1 MRPLAVQQGPETVL
15 AGAGKY
21 EKMRGMPLI
30 VRAAFVLTAA
40 FAVAPPA
47 AAQPGPAAAPVAA
60 AARPPNGAA
69 MYEFL
74 LARRAE
80 AQDDV
85 AAAEAALA
93 RAIALDPSSAE
104 LRAEQAGFFARQNRA
119 ADAVAAADRAVGL
132 DAASEEGHRILG
144 LVYAAW
150 ADGAVDGPA
159 GGTAEKW
166 RAAAIDHLTRIQ
178 TSPTMA
184 TDLGLQ
190 MTLARQLMESDAAA
204 KAVPLLERIVGQTQS
219 PEPLALLA
227 EAHRALGQWDRA
239 AAALEQAAVA
249 NPRYF
254 LALGDVYE
262 RQSKWEA
269 AAAAYEK
276 GTAAVRGPGRELR
289 LRRAAALL
297 NIPDGGGA
305 DRAVALLS
313 EFVTTNPKD
322 LTGHTLLV
330 RAYLQRGAS
339 EDAERTARAAL
350 ALEPA
355 NFQVIGLLAGIYR
368 DRYDFA
374 AIVALLAPVTRE
386 DATPAGARIGE
397 FVRLLAEL
405 GGAQQQQGDTAAA
418 VRTFER
424 ARRLLPEAAPV
435 AVALAQAHLL
445 AGQFGEAQRVAR
457 DARVVGKDDLGLLR
471 VEAMAGVKAGRS
483 ADAVG
488 FLERAIGDRRSQPD
502 AAFVLADVYEAA
514 GRHDDA
520 IKAVTALG
528 GAAPADDAVA
538 FRLAAAYEAAE
549 RVPDAERVFRAI
561 LARDPLHANALNFL
575 GYMLAERGL
584 RVSDAL
590 SLIDRALAIEPG
602 NPAFL
607 DSRGWALF
615 KLGRAADAEEPLRRA
630 TTALRGSS
638 VIQSHY
644 AEVLAAVGKRQDAAS
659 ALELALNGDG
669 QDVDRPALERRL
681 RQLRQRAR

>member
-1 MRPLAVQQGPETVL
+1 
-15 AGAGKY
+15 
-21 EKMRGMPLI
+21 MPSI

-40 FAVAPPA
+40 VAAAWPA
-47 AAQPGPAAAPVAA
+47 AAQPPPTARSAGAP
-60 AARPPNGAA
+60 AARPAPNSAA

-80 AQDDV
+80 AQEDE

-93 RAIALDPSSAE
+93 RAVALDPSSAE

-119 ADAVAAADRAVGL
+119 ADAVAAAERAVGL
-132 DAASEEGHRILG
+132 DADSEEGHRILG

-159 GGTAEKW
+159 GGTPERW
-166 RAAAIDHLTRIQ
+166 RTTAIDHLTRIQ

-190 MTLARQLMESDAAA
+190 MTLARQLLASGEAG
-204 KAVPLLERIVGQTQS
+204 KAVPLLERVVGQTQAL
-219 PEPLALLA
+219 EPLALLA
-227 EAHRALGQWDRA
+227 EAHRELGQWDRA
-239 AAALEQAAVA
+239 AAALEQAAEA
-249 NPRYF
+249 NPRYY

-262 RQSKWEA
+262 RQAKWEE

-297 NIPDGGGA
+297 NIPGGA
-305 DRAVALLS
+305 GAARAVALLT

-322 LTGHTLLV
+322 VTGHTLLA
-330 RAYLQRGAS
+330 RAHLQRGAS
-339 EDAERTARAAL
+339 DAAETSARAAL

-355 NFQVIGLLAGIYR
+355 NLQVMGLLAGIYR
-368 DRYDFA
+368 DRYDYA
-374 AIVALLAPVTRE
+374 AIVALLGPATKD
-386 DATPAGARIGE
+386 DAVPSGARVGE

-405 GGAQQQQGDTAAA
+405 GGAQQQLGDATAA

-424 ARRLLPEAAPV
+424 ARRLVPDAAPV
-435 AVALAQAHLL
+435 AVALAQAHLQ
-445 AGQFGEAQRVAR
+445 AGQADQAQRVAR
-457 DARVVGKDDLGLLR
+457 DARVSGTDDLGLLR
-471 VEAMAGVKAGRS
+471 VEALAGVKAGRT

-488 FLERAIGDRRSQPD
+488 FLERTLGERRSQPD

-538 FRLAAAYEAAE
+538 FRLAAAYEAAD

-561 LARDPLHANALNFL
+561 LARDPLHANALNYL
-575 GYMLAERGL
+575 GYMLADRGL
-584 RVSDAL
+584 RVGDAL
-590 SLIDRALAIEPG
+590 SLIDRALAVEPG

-615 KLGRAADAEEPLRRA
+615 KLGRAADAEDPLRRA

-644 AEVLAAVGKRQDAAS
+644 AEVLAALGKRQDAAS
-659 ALELALNGDG
+659 ALELALAGDG
-669 QDVDRPALERRL
+669 QDVDRATLERRL

>member
-1 MRPLAVQQGPETVL
+1 MQ
-15 AGAGKY
+15 
-21 EKMRGMPLI
+21 GMPSI

-40 FAVAPPA
+40 FAAAQPAAAQSAPAAPPA
-47 AAQPGPAAAPVAA
+47 AAAP
-60 AARPPNGAA
+60 RPPNSAA

-80 AQDDV
+80 AQDDAV
-85 AAAEAALA
+85 AAEAALG
-93 RAIALDPSSAE
+93 RAVALDPASAE

-119 ADAVAAADRAVGL
+119 ADAVAAAERAVSL
-132 DAASEEGHRILG
+132 DASSEEGHRILG

-150 ADGAVDGPA
+150 ADGAVEGPA

-166 RAAAIDHLTRIQ
+166 RATAIDHLTRIQ

-190 MTLARQLMESDAAA
+190 MTLARQLMESDAAV

-219 PEPLALLA
+219 VEPLALLA

-239 AAALEQAAVA
+239 AAALEQAAAA

-262 RQSKWEA
+262 RQAKWEE

-297 NIPDGGGA
+297 NIADGGGA
-305 DRAVALLS
+305 ERAAALLT
-313 EFVTTNPKD
+313 EFVKANPKD
-322 LTGHTLLV
+322 VTAHTLLA
-330 RAYLQRGAS
+330 RAYLQRGAGD
-339 EDAERTARAAL
+339 DAERTARAAL
-350 ALEPA
+350 AIEPA

-374 AIVALLAPVTRE
+374 AIVSLLGPVTRE
-386 DATPAGARIGE
+386 DATPAGARLGE

-405 GGAQQQQGDTAAA
+405 GGAQQQQGDAAAA

-424 ARRLLPEAAPV
+424 ARRLLPDAAPV
-435 AVALAQAHLL
+435 AVALAQAHLQ
-445 AGQFGEAQRVAR
+445 AGQFDQAQRVAR
-457 DARVVGKDDLGLLR
+457 DARVVAKDDLALLR
-471 VEAMAGVKAGRS
+471 VEAIAGVKAGRS

-488 FLERAIGDRRSQPD
+488 FLERAIGDRRSRPD
-502 AAFVLADVYEAA
+502 GAFVLADVYEAA

-575 GYMLAERGL
+575 GYMLADRGL
-584 RVSDAL
+584 RVGDAL
-590 SLIDRALAIEPG
+590 SLIDRALALEPG

-615 KLGRAADAEEPLRRA
+615 KLGRAAEAEEPLRRA

-644 AEVLAAVGKRQDAAS
+644 AEVLAAIGKRQDAAS